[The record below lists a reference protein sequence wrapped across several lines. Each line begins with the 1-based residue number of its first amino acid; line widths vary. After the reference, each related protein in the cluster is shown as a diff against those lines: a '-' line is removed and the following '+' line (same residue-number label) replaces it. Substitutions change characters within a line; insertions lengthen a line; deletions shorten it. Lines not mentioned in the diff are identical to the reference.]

1 MKDVNKFVEERKK
14 CSNTVRHILISK
26 RKKLKGINIRKG
38 PNKVGYIGLLQKLL
52 FVFVML
58 SKQLFY

>member
-26 RKKLKGINIRKG
+26 RKKLKGINIFVSV
-38 PNKVGYIGLLQKLL
+38 PTKL
-52 FVFVML
+52 VT
-58 SKQLFY
+58 